1 MHSEGLRIER
11 VRLRV
16 KFWGSGGG
24 GVINLF
30 KSEEQAGL
38 SRAALEIYSVIS

>member
-1 MHSEGLRIER
+1 MMKDKV
-11 VRLRV
+11 VREC
-16 KFWGSGGG
+16 GEGGG
-24 GVINLF
+24 SYIFF